1 MTTITPSERYW
12 EDFEVGTRFT
22 TAGVTL
28 SEGAIVDFALRFDP
42 QPFHVDK
49 HAAEKTPFGGLI
61 ASSWHVRAAAFRM
74 VVQSGFLGPHSL
86 GSPGSGE
93 TRYLK
98 PVRPGDTVRTT
109 ISVLEKRASKSKPDR
124 GFVTVLYEIKN
135 QNDEVVIDFSATQM
149 LKRRPAAED

>member
-1 MTTITPSERYW
+1 MTGSAANDRFW
-12 EDFEVGTRFT
+12 EDFTAGETFT

-28 SEGAIVDFALRFDP
+28 SEGAIVDFALRYDP

-49 HAAEKTPFGGLI
+49 AAAEKTPFGGLI

-98 PVRPGDTVRTT
+98 PVRPGDT
-109 ISVLEKRASKSKPDR
+109 ISGEVEITEKRESRSRPNLGLVTMYCRVFNQHGEKVCSWDAVQFVLKKP
-124 GFVTVLYEIKN
+124 
-135 QNDEVVIDFSATQM
+135 
-149 LKRRPAAED
+149 AE